1 MKLKLNKTKLKNL
14 SRDNNAVPAEMTPQI
29 AGGAG
34 HDVEKTEP
42 SCKFT
47 FIDSGCYMTMYCGE

>member
-29 AGGAG
+29 AGGAV
-34 HDVEKTEP
+34 HDGGKGDEE
-42 SCKFT
+42 CKFT
-47 FIDSGCYMTMYCGE
+47 YVNSGCYWTMYCGE